1 MDYPN
6 LLDPT
11 FWLAVA
17 QIIWINVLLSGDNA
31 VVIALDC
38 RQLPDRTRKWGIA
51 LGAAVA
57 VILRILFTGI
67 VATILVLPWLKML
80 GGLALLYIAI
90 DLINPDDEDDENK
103 VKAHDTLWRAV
114 VTVAVADMVMSLD
127 NVVAIAAVAKG
138 SWTLLTLGLAIS
150 IPLIIVGAALITALF
165 ERFPFLVWAGAALLG
180 WIAGDLIISD
190 PGISERI
197 GESTAA
203 KWDYFAAGAGAV
215 FVVAAGL
222 LRGWLHRRGTKTPAM
237 PEAIKKPDAIATPM
251 TPPRR
256 AQKEKTH

>member
-1 MDYPN
+1 MDFPN
-6 LLDPT
+6 LQDPT
-11 FWLAVA
+11 FWLAIL

-31 VVIALDC
+31 VVIALAC

-51 LGAAVA
+51 LGAGVA
-57 VILRILFTGI
+57 VVLRIIFTGI
-67 VATILVLPWLKML
+67 VATILAMPWLKML

-150 IPLIIVGAALITALF
+150 IPMIIVGAALITALF

-190 PGISERI
+190 HGVMERI
-197 GESTAA
+197 GETTAA
-203 KWDYFAAGAGAV
+203 RWDYFAAAGGAL
-215 FVVAAGL
+215 FVVAV
-222 LRGWLHRRGTKTPAM
+222 GWLRSWIHHRKAKTHAKH
-237 PEAIKKPDAIATPM
+237 EAIEKPDARVSSPVTPSR
-251 TPPRR
+251 PK
-256 AQKEKTH
+256 QKA